1 MYTPAEGDEKPS
13 GRRLGYARVSTH
25 DQDETL
31 QVRAL
36 EKTGIDAL
44 FIDHGVSGTATS
56 RPRFDAMIDGLEEGD
71 VVVVYSLSRLSR
83 GTKHLLQLS
92 ELFEE
97 IGVGL
102 VSVTEAIDTTT
113 PTGRFV
119 YTMLAALATME
130 REILV
135 ERTRA
140 GLEAARAAG
149 RFGGRPPKLT
159 KEQKRHARLLRAGG
173 VAVDDIA
180 ASLGASRATVYRA
193 LHETA
198 EKAA

>member
-1 MYTPAEGDEKPS
+1 M
-13 GRRLGYARVSTH
+13 
-25 DQDETL
+25 
-31 QVRAL
+31 RAL
-36 EKTGIDAL
+36 EKAGIDAL

-56 RPRFDAMIDGLEEGD
+56 RPRFDMMIDGLERGD

-83 GTKHLLQLS
+83 GTKHLLQLA
-92 ELFEE
+92 ELFDEV
-97 IGVGL
+97 GVGL

-159 KEQKRHARLLRAGG
+159 TEQKRHARLLRASG

-180 ASLGASRATVYRA
+180 TSLGASRATVYRA
-193 LHETA
+193 LQ
-198 EKAA
+198 EKEAAGAA